1 MSVQLIAYLAIIIP
15 RTIGK
20 NQEKRKNISQKTIY
34 LLAVITIKMN
44 PNLYFLNTCW
54 LKKLV
59 GE

>member
-20 NQEKRKNISQKTIY
+20 KQEKRKNISQKTIY